1 MQRRALY
8 ALFVLLGMVTSSW
21 VSRTPALRDGLQ
33 ASTEQMGLILFGFST
48 GSMLGILSANLL
60 VERLHARRAAGAG
73 MGVNLL
79 GVALLAVGAGM
90 ASIPVVV
97 AGFMLFGVGMGWAD
111 IAVNVEAGALERQQ
125 QRTLMTTLHGS
136 FSLGCVLCAGCLA
149 GHRHGLV
156 ACARAVASA
165 GAGGDGCGADCAP
178 VAPRG

>member
-1 MQRRALY
+1 MLENKQERVQRRALY

-136 FSLGCVLCAGCLA
+136 FSLGCVL
-149 GHRHGLV
+149 
-156 ACARAVASA
+156 
-165 GAGGDGCGADCAP
+165 GALLGTGMAWCMCPCCGICWGW
-178 VAPRG
+178 R